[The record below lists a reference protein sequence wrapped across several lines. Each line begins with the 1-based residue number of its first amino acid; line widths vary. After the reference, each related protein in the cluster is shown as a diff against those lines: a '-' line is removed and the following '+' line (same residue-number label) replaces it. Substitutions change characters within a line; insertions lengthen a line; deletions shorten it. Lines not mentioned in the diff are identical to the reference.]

1 MGTGLRRCDETGK
14 QAGMTEE
21 VVISAQGLTKR
32 YGATVA
38 VDHIDLDVR
47 AGEIVGILGP
57 NGSGKTTT
65 ILMLL
70 GLTEPTEGRAEVAGF
85 DPLRDPLEVKRRV
98 GYLPDSVGFYD
109 GLSARDNLAYT
120 GRLAGLSRREIDQ
133 RFTEAL
139 ARVGLP
145 DVGRDRVATFS
156 RGMRQ
161 RLGLAEVLM
170 KRPSIAILD
179 EPTATLDPHSTQEFL
194 TMIRGLK
201 ADGTTVLLSSHHLD
215 QVQSVCDRVA
225 LFSRGR
231 IALSGTVPDLARQVL
246 GGGFVVDVEARGSG
260 VADWLRQLPGVVR
273 VQPLAAG
280 VYRVD
285 CARDLRAEIATALAA
300 SAALLGLR
308 FAEPSLNEVY
318 TRYFA
323 EVPDA
328 A

>member
-1 MGTGLRRCDETGK
+1 MTG
-14 QAGMTEE
+14 E
-21 VVISAQGLTKR
+21 VVIRAEGLTKR
-32 YGATVA
+32 YGAILA
-38 VDHIDLDVR
+38 VDHIDLEVR
-47 AGEIVGILGP
+47 SAEIVGILGP

-98 GYLPDSVGFYD
+98 GYLPDTVGFYD

-120 GRLAGLSRREIDQ
+120 GRLAGLSRREIDA
-133 RFTEAL
+133 RFAEAL

-145 DVGRDRVATFS
+145 GVGRERVGTFS

-161 RLGLAEVLM
+161 RLGLAEILM

-194 TMIRGLK
+194 GIIRALK
-201 ADGTTVLLSSHHLD
+201 NDGTAILLSSHHLD
-215 QVQSVCDRVA
+215 QVQSVCDRVE
-225 LFSRGR
+225 LFNLGR
-231 IALSGTVPDLARQVL
+231 IALSGSVTDLAQRVL
-246 GGGFVVDVEARGSG
+246 GGGHVIDVEVRGVG
-260 VADWLRQLPGVVR
+260 VRERLAGMPGVVR
-273 VQPLAAG
+273 VQVLGPQL
-280 VYRVD
+280 YRVD
-285 CARDLRAEIATALAA
+285 CERDLRAEIARLLAPT
-300 SAALLGLR
+300 SELTGIR

-318 TRYFA
+318 TRYFDEA
-323 EVPDA
+323 RRA

>member
-1 MGTGLRRCDETGK
+1 M
-14 QAGMTEE
+14 AGE
-21 VVISAQGLTKR
+21 VVIHAEQLTKR
-32 YGATVA
+32 YGATLA
-38 VDHIDLDVR
+38 IDQIDLEVG

-70 GLTEPTEGRAEVAGF
+70 GLTEPTGGRAEVAGF
-85 DPLRDPLEVKRRV
+85 DPLREPLEVKRRV

-120 GRLAGLSRREIDQ
+120 GRLAGLSRHDIDQ

-194 TMIRGLK
+194 GMIRGLK
-201 ADGTTVLLSSHHLD
+201 ADGTAVY
-215 QVQSVCDRVA
+215 
-225 LFSRGR
+225 RGR
-231 IALSGTVPDLARQVL
+231 GGPCEGSGGLSFRRPDVA
-246 GGGFVVDVEARGSG
+246 ARG
-260 VADWLRQLPGVVR
+260 
-273 VQPLAAG
+273 AG
-280 VYRVD
+280 VFDRDCGRLCRDPVDPRQYRRKPVFVPAAID
-285 CARDLRAEIATALAA
+285 DGAGSAPVVHRTAWISDPA
-300 SAALLGLR
+300 
-308 FAEPSLNEVY
+308 
-318 TRYFA
+318 
-323 EVPDA
+323 
-328 A
+328 